1 MAKKKRKIDYG
12 KVRGLV
18 YITISFILLASL
30 VANYHSTVALQDKKL
45 KETLA
50 KKEKLE
56 KEKEDLKTELELLN
70 NPDYVTRYAREKYVF
85 TREGET
91 VIILPQVESEEE
103 E

>member
-30 VANYHSTVALQDKKL
+30 AANYHSTVALQDKKL

>member
-56 KEKEDLKTELELLN
+56 KRKGRFKN
-70 NPDYVTRYAREKYVF
+70 RIGVVK
-85 TREGET
+85 
-91 VIILPQVESEEE
+91 
-103 E
+103 

>member
-30 VANYHSTVALQDKKL
+30 MANYHSTVALQDKKL